1 MEFLT
6 LIGILESNLTRNTI
20 STKNG
25 ADTISYKGTINS
37 VTVNSD
43 TYSNVYHIFLT
54 HDTNNLIT
62 VHVNHTRRNHTTDYS
77 LSDITTL
84 EVT

>member
-1 MEFLT
+1 MDFLT
-6 LIGILESNLTRNTI
+6 LITTLETTLNRTTI

-25 ADTISYKGTINS
+25 NDTISYKGSINS

-43 TYSNVYHIFLT
+43 TYSNVYQIFLT

-62 VHVNHTRRNHTTDYS
+62 VHVNHTRRNHTTDYN
-77 LSDITTL
+77 LSDINTL

>member
-1 MEFLT
+1 MDFLT
-6 LIGILESNLTRNTI
+6 LIGTLETNLTRTAI

-25 ADTISYKGTINS
+25 ADTISYKGSITN

-54 HDTNNLIT
+54 HDQNNLIT
-62 VHVNHTRRNHTTDYS
+62 VHINHTKRNHTSDYA
-77 LSDITTL
+77 LSDINTL